1 MRRKCL
7 FLKLDSVPES
17 SSLKCCASCGKCSG
31 GVSGFPGPTVDSNS
45 LQVLSCIA
53 ISTEQAKQGLKSQIV
68 SKIYFDKTVFV
79 HFGLEELSPF
89 FFHRI
94 SSYLITV
101 CSEKFV
107 ASYQSGRSCHVPNV
121 ARLGSLVFGSP
132 KRLQQSALPSEIWVP
147 DISAPTIGSIQD
159 LKGRFTV
166 VLLRSCFKN
175 GMSPRLLLPFKYS
188 HLEPLPWLWQEGQ
201 K

>member
-17 SSLKCCASCGKCSG
+17 SSLTCCASCGKCSG
-31 GVSGFPGPTVDSNS
+31 GVSGFPEPTVDSS

-68 SKIYFDKTVFV
+68 SKIYFDKNCFF

-94 SSYLITV
+94 SSYLITGLQRKIRCFLSKV
-101 CSEKFV
+101 VGLAMFQTLRNGEPRFWEPQT
-107 ASYQSGRSCHVPNV
+107 AST
-121 ARLGSLVFGSP
+121 
-132 KRLQQSALPSEIWVP
+132 
-147 DISAPTIGSIQD
+147 ISAS
-159 LKGRFTV
+159 F
-166 VLLRSCFKN
+166 
-175 GMSPRLLLPFKYS
+175 
-188 HLEPLPWLWQEGQ
+188 
-201 K
+201 